1 MAVISTLVAALET
14 VDAELAVA
22 IDQEAARQA
31 QLLLEACQAAG
42 ALEWVFALALFL
54 DHGPALAGAAQYTR
68 ACGQRSQYSSHT
80 CLCFWQATAS
90 SDELKMKVL

>member
-1 MAVISTLVAALET
+1 MSAALET

-22 IDQEAARQA
+22 VDREAARQA

-54 DHGPALAGAAQYTR
+54 DHGPALAGMGLSASVPLRGLHTLLKR
-68 ACGQRSQYSSHT
+68 ASKK
-80 CLCFWQATAS
+80 A
-90 SDELKMKVL
+90 